1 MFLPSLKG
9 IQYGIL
15 FALFA
20 LLLFPGKPG
29 ADPLSLDQAV
39 QRALDRSP
47 AVRAR
52 MEKLKGAEAREN
64 RVLSMRLPRIDF
76 EESYMRT
83 DQPVASFGSLL
94 NQGRFTSSLLD
105 PTTDPDLKALNHPD
119 PLDNFRTK
127 FALTQPLFTGGELL
141 YRHQMSKGETEAVSY
156 DLEGAKAR
164 TGFQAVQRYWGLS
177 LSRESVNVAR
187 AAVETAR
194 ENLRQIEAL
203 YKEGTVVRSDLL
215 LAKVQLADFRDHLLK
230 ANGRVRIA
238 AKALALLVG
247 EASSGTWEVDSL
259 CVPAT
264 GEIPRMNLQGLL
276 DRAKRGRPEYLALR
290 KRWAASDKGVKAA
303 RGTFLPHMGL
313 KVSYEWNAPNFASEL
328 NGSYLLGV
336 GFNWNLFR
344 GFADL
349 AGLREA
355 QSNRRLLWHE
365 LRRME
370 DRIALEIEEAAVAVQ
385 TGMESLNV
393 TRERVDM
400 SEESLRIIS
409 QRYGEGLTT
418 IVELEQA
425 ELAVA
430 RSRIAWFQAVHDL
443 RIAQA
448 QLQLTTGELLISMD
462 AETCSPPT
470 VVH

>member
-1 MFLPSLKG
+1 
-9 IQYGIL
+9 
-15 FALFA
+15 
-20 LLLFPGKPG
+20 
-29 ADPLSLDQAV
+29 
-39 QRALDRSP
+39 
-47 AVRAR
+47 
-52 MEKLKGAEAREN
+52 
-64 RVLSMRLPRIDF
+64 
-76 EESYMRT
+76 
-83 DQPVASFGSLL
+83 
-94 NQGRFTSSLLD
+94 
-105 PTTDPDLKALNHPD
+105 
-119 PLDNFRTK
+119 
-127 FALTQPLFTGGELL
+127 
-141 YRHQMSKGETEAVSY
+141 
-156 DLEGAKAR
+156 
-164 TGFQAVQRYWGLS
+164 
-177 LSRESVNVAR
+177 
-187 AAVETAR
+187 
-194 ENLRQIEAL
+194 
-203 YKEGTVVRSDLL
+203 
-215 LAKVQLADFRDHLLK
+215 
-230 ANGRVRIA
+230 
-238 AKALALLVG
+238 
-247 EASSGTWEVDSL
+247 
-259 CVPAT
+259 
-264 GEIPRMNLQGLL
+264 
-276 DRAKRGRPEYLALR
+276 
-290 KRWAASDKGVKAA
+290 
-303 RGTFLPHMGL
+303 
-313 KVSYEWNAPNFASEL
+313 
-328 NGSYLLGV
+328 V
-336 GFNWNLFR
+336 GFNWNHFR
-344 GFADL
+344 GIADL